1 MNKRLWIAGFFV
13 AVIVLAMGALVL
25 PGPLQEKAL
34 AEAKYRGYLAYS
46 PDEAVTIAYRRC
58 STCHDVE
65 KMLRYCTRC
74 GPPFIVVVHSM
85 KKYVELTN
93 QNNETFRPFSDAE
106 LVAIA
111 QAWNALVGN
120 WESGGGNKNLTK
132 LLQGDTALIR
142 LLETPVEQRPI
153 ETALKDRRAQG
164 AYKEGSA
171 HSKIRSLDYSGE
183 G

>member
-13 AVIVLAMGALVL
+13 AVIALAMGALVL

-58 STCHDVE
+58 STCHDAE

-111 QAWNALVGN
+111 QVWNALVGN
-120 WESGGGNKNLTK
+120 WESGWGNKNLTK

-164 AYKEGSA
+164 AYKE
-171 HSKIRSLDYSGE
+171 
-183 G
+183 